1 MAFTFSYEDIERIAS
16 VLEVEPKR
24 DGAGYRFDLID
35 ESSGRSL
42 ALEIRPEVS
51 MPIDLG
57 SGDTVNL
64 VSIYATSSFLQIQN
78 CTGYIASKELGEV
91 IFVSRSGGTTSGLVV
106 ERVAGCSMYANVE
119 ERLLTADFTQ
129 LPPEL
134 IMSSVALSLSDSLFD
149 DLG

>member
-1 MAFTFSYEDIERIAS
+1 MAFTFSDEDIGRIAS
-16 VLEVEPKR
+16 VLEVDPKM
-24 DGAGYRFDLID
+24 DGGAYRFVLTD

-42 ALEIRPEVS
+42 ALEIRPRVPIPDDLVADGTINIVS
-51 MPIDLG
+51 
-57 SGDTVNL
+57 V
-64 VSIYATSSFLQIQN
+64 YAPSSFLQIQN

-91 IFVSRSGGTTSGLVV
+91 IFAARSGGATAGLVV

-119 ERLLTADFTQ
+119 ERLLSADFTQ

-149 DLG
+149 